1 MPFIA
6 IYSGDLF
13 FKVKQMIDINKLQ
26 KQSGII
32 GSSDEITQ
40 VLEMIAQVAP
50 VDISVLITGESGAG
64 KEIIAK
70 AIHKVSKRSNHPLII
85 VNCGA
90 IPEGI
95 IESELFGHKKG
106 SFTGAGV
113 DRKGYF
119 EEADQG
125 TIFLDE
131 IGEAPLE
138 TQVKLLRV
146 LENGEFMRVGEA
158 KTRKTDVRLIA
169 ATNKDLNKMVKNGD
183 FRQDLYFRLKT
194 VMVTIPPLRKRPQDI
209 GAFVE
214 RFSLEFSRSNEI
226 RYRGF
231 TPDAIRLMKR
241 YDWPGNVRELKHFVE
256 KIIVLSKGERI
267 SAEIIQNE
275 LLDSN
280 SIGINENSTLP
291 VVVGK
296 STDKAE
302 IDLILRQLFMLKQD
316 TESIQKL
323 LIKGNLQSY
332 DNSSFNDV
340 SRIVKGDIS
349 VNEKSMEIVED
360 AGYII
365 NNQSIGEISIKE
377 LEKEAIVRT
386 LKFFNNNRRKTA
398 KSLGVSERTLYR
410 KIDEYSLEP
419 KIKASR

>member
-1 MPFIA
+1 
-6 IYSGDLF
+6 
-13 FKVKQMIDINKLQ
+13 MIDINKLQ

-40 VLEMIAQVAP
+40 VLEMITQVAP

-64 KEIIAK
+64 KEIVAK
-70 AIHKVSKRSNHPLII
+70 AIHKASKRSSQPIII

-95 IESELFGHKKG
+95 IESELFGHKRG
-106 SFTGAGV
+106 SFTGAGE

-119 EEADQG
+119 EEANKG

-131 IGEAPLE
+131 IGETPLE

-158 KTRKTDVRLIA
+158 KTRTTDVRLIA
-169 ATNKDLNKMVKNGD
+169 ATNKDLSKMVNNGD

-194 VMVTIPPLRKRPQDI
+194 VMVAIPPLRKRPQDI
-209 GAFVE
+209 SAFVE
-214 RFSLEFSRSNEI
+214 RFSLEFTRSNDI

-241 YDWPGNVRELKHFVE
+241 YDWPGNVRELKHFIE
-256 KIIVLSKGERI
+256 KVIVLSKGERI
-267 SAEIIQNE
+267 SAEIVQHE

-280 SIGINENSTLP
+280 LIGIDENNALP
-291 VVVGK
+291 VIVDK
-296 STDKAE
+296 TTDKAE

-323 LIKGNLQSY
+323 LLRSNVKNLDRTSITDLGN
-332 DNSSFNDV
+332 
-340 SRIVKGDIS
+340 IVKEGIS
-349 VNEKSMEIVED
+349 IPDNSMEIVEESR
-360 AGYII
+360 YLI
-365 NNQSIGEISIKE
+365 NNHAIGDISIKE
-377 LEKEAIVRT
+377 LEKEAIIRT

-398 KSLGVSERTLYR
+398 RSLGVSERTLYR
-410 KIDEYSLEP
+410 KIDEYGLEP
-419 KIKASR
+419 KIKVNG

>member
-1 MPFIA
+1 
-6 IYSGDLF
+6 
-13 FKVKQMIDINKLQ
+13 MIDINKLQ

-119 EEADQG
+119 EEADRG

-194 VMVTIPPLRKRPQDI
+194 VMVTIPP
-209 GAFVE
+209 
-214 RFSLEFSRSNEI
+214 
-226 RYRGF
+226 
-231 TPDAIRLMKR
+231 
-241 YDWPGNVRELKHFVE
+241 
-256 KIIVLSKGERI
+256 
-267 SAEIIQNE
+267 
-275 LLDSN
+275 
-280 SIGINENSTLP
+280 
-291 VVVGK
+291 
-296 STDKAE
+296 
-302 IDLILRQLFMLKQD
+302 
-316 TESIQKL
+316 
-323 LIKGNLQSY
+323 
-332 DNSSFNDV
+332 
-340 SRIVKGDIS
+340 
-349 VNEKSMEIVED
+349 
-360 AGYII
+360 
-365 NNQSIGEISIKE
+365 
-377 LEKEAIVRT
+377 
-386 LKFFNNNRRKTA
+386 
-398 KSLGVSERTLYR
+398 
-410 KIDEYSLEP
+410 
-419 KIKASR
+419 